1 MLVSVLCLAI
11 HPAIDRAFHKHAK
24 GPVLRNAFQ
33 LRRVVRELGTDLSV
47 PNSKKLL
54 EEFDNTTLN
63 ISDVHR
69 MIETTASTSP
79 VKYLWLVVDPNDNG
93 IRARRP
99 HWNRFAKAGLVAPTR
114 IAHYGAG
121 LASLAVGTIDFFD
134 FVAHTGFQSVAVD
147 DAVVH
152 GCVHVSAAVLSLSRF
167 DYKWTPNR
175 PFYLWMKTARDA
187 SMWPSFL
194 ITAWYTASIASTF
207 VAPAE
212 DAWFSMTEPSFQCAT
227 WIATIVLLYGAARA
241 ILEESNFSGV
251 YHSRLA
257 NSLQVIATMCLPI
270 TADTLKCA
278 LLADEPY
285 YTRFTDL
292 VALHPQYTQIYIGA
306 ALTAMYLGSV
316 ACALSSAEHHHAVT
330 KSEVGDFTGCL
341 TAFAAFMSI
350 YAMLTIEDGR
360 LAASMID
367 LLFDAI
373 FKR

>member
-24 GPVLRNAFQ
+24 GPVLRDAFQ

-54 EEFDNTTLN
+54 GDFDNNTLD

-69 MIETTASTSP
+69 LVDTSASISP

-99 HWNRFAKAGLVAPTR
+99 HWNGFAKAGLVAPSR

-121 LASLAVGTIDFFD
+121 LASLAIGTVDFFD
-134 FVAHTGFQSVAVD
+134 FVAHTGFQTVAVN

-152 GCVHVSAAVLSLSRF
+152 GCVHVMAAILSLNRF
-167 DYKWTPNR
+167 DYKWTAGR
-175 PFYLWMKTARDA
+175 PFNLWMRTARDA

-194 ITAWYTASIASTF
+194 VAAWYTASIASTF
-207 VAPAE
+207 VAPVQ
-212 DAWFSMTEPSFQCAT
+212 DAWFSMSEPIFQCAT
-227 WIATIVLLYGAARA
+227 WLTTLVLLYGAARA
-241 ILEESNFSGV
+241 ILEKEDFSGV
-251 YHSRLA
+251 YGSRLA

-270 TADTLKCA
+270 TADTFKCT
-278 LLADEPY
+278 LLAKEPY
-285 YTRFTDL
+285 HTRFTDL
-292 VALHPQYTQIYIGA
+292 VVLHPQYTQIYIGA

-350 YAMLTIEDGR
+350 YAMLTIEDGQ
-360 LAASMID
+360 LAASMFE
-367 LLFDAI
+367 LLLDAI